1 MKLLERMNGL
11 VSAFNIVWKI
21 CLLVLLMWIG
31 LSLHI
36 IAAGI
41 YHGDYPP
48 GLLDPTSQS
57 NDSSENCRSETPRT

>member
-31 LSLHI
+31 LSLHL

-48 GLLDPTSQS
+48 GLLDPASQNMPTCPS
-57 NDSSENCRSETPRT
+57 ASSRT

>member
-11 VSAFNIVWKI
+11 LPAFNLGWKI
-21 CLLVLLMWIG
+21 WLLVMLMWIG
-31 LSLHI
+31 YSLHI
-36 IAAGI
+36 IAAGT

-57 NDSSENCRSETPRT
+57 NDKLPICPSASS